1 MNLFPLT
8 LLHHRHA
15 KVVLTLCLTLAG
27 AGSGISS
34 SEAATPCINGSAGG
48 FTCNKIDLVSHV
60 DLPDISAGPQSA
72 ADIWGFVDL
81 NSNRE
86 YTLIGVNTGTAVI
99 DTTNPDVPQLIGFIP
114 GQTTSWRDI
123 KVYQFYDDV
132 LNRWQAYAYVTADG
146 ASDGLF
152 VIDLTGLPHSIQKI
166 AYASDFTRAHN
177 VFVANSDYSTG
188 LSLTGDV
195 PQLIIAGSNLAASNN
210 NDGQFRIYSL
220 GNPRS
225 PGFVSTAAAAG
236 DMHDTTTFFVTD
248 QRKNSQ
254 CVHALNAD
262 ACEVLVDFRGSSV
275 DIWDITIANNPVR
288 LSQSQY
294 PNRAFSHSG
303 WQTED
308 GLYLFVQDEFDE
320 SGFGLNTTLNVLSL
334 ANLTSPT
341 HAGTWTGP
349 QLARDHNGFVRGNRY
364 YMTNYTRG
372 LTILDITDPTS
383 PSDVG
388 NFDTYGQDDSI
399 EFEGAWGVYPFFNSG
414 TIAVSDINSGLFLLK
429 ELTRSVPQGSLA
441 FSSQSFAADEG
452 LQTSITV
459 QRMAGNTGEVSVDF
473 QIVPATADSSDF
485 QTTTGTLNWADG
497 DNSDKSIVIDLT
509 DDLTVEGMEQI
520 ILRLVSPRGGA
531 TLGDLNTATLY
542 LSDPGAQSQVRFLDT
557 LVESGETGLST
568 VFLIVQRVGSALG
581 QVSVDYG
588 ISGGDASVDADFN
601 GDTSGTL
608 TWSDGDATPKTLI
621 ISITNDT
628 DGEATE
634 FFEMSLSNPQGA
646 TAPSNTTARV
656 NISSDEGPAPPPTT
670 QPPRRSSGGGS
681 PSPLLMLML
690 GLVFLRRLNQTG
702 AV

>member
-1 MNLFPLT
+1 M
-8 LLHHRHA
+8 
-15 KVVLTLCLTLAG
+15 LCLTLAG

-48 FTCNKIDLVSHV
+48 FTCDEIDLISHV
-60 DLPDISAGPQSA
+60 DLPDISTGPQSA

-86 YTLIGVNTGTAVI
+86 YTLIGVDTGTAVI

-114 GQTTSWRDI
+114 GQSTSWRDI
-123 KVYQFYDDV
+123 KVYQFYDDA
-132 LNRWQAYAYVTADG
+132 LSRWQAYAYVTADG
-146 ASDGLF
+146 IGVSDGLF
-152 VIDLTGLPHSIQKI
+152 VIDLTGLPHSVQKLN
-166 AYASDFTRAHN
+166 YVSDFTRAHN
-177 VFVANSDYSTG
+177 VFIANSDYSTG

-195 PQLIIAGSNLAASNN
+195 PQLIIAGSNLAASAN

-220 GNPRS
+220 DDPRS
-225 PGFVSTAAAAG
+225 PGFVSTAPAAG

-254 CVHALNAD
+254 CVNAVNAD
-262 ACEVLVDFRGSSV
+262 ACEVLIDFRGSSV

-303 WQTED
+303 WQSED
-308 GLYLFVQDEFDE
+308 GMYLFVQDEFDE
-320 SGFGLNTTLNVLSL
+320 SNFGLKTTLNVLSL
-334 ANLTSPT
+334 ADLTSPV
-341 HAGTWTGP
+341 HAGAWTGP
-349 QLARDHNGFVRGNRY
+349 QQARDHNGFVRGNRY

-383 PSDVG
+383 PEFVG
-388 NFDTYGQDDSI
+388 NFDTYGADDSI
-399 EFEGAWGVYPFFNSG
+399 DFEGAWGVYPFFNSG
-414 TIAVSDINSGLFLLK
+414 TIAVSDINTGLYLLK
-429 ELTRSVPQGSLA
+429 DLTRSVPQGSLA

-452 LQTSITV
+452 QQTLITV
-459 QRMAGNTGEVSVDF
+459 QRMAGSTGPVSVDY

-485 QTTTGTLNWADG
+485 QTTTGTLNWSDG
-497 DNSDKSIVIDLT
+497 DNTDKSIVIDLT

-520 ILRLVSPRGGA
+520 ILRLVSPGGGA

-557 LVESGETGLST
+557 LVESSETGLGT
-568 VFLIVQRVGSALG
+568 VFLIVQRIGSALG
-581 QVSVDYG
+581 QVSIDYG
-588 ISGGDASVDADFN
+588 ISGGDASVGADFS

-608 TWSDGDATPKTLI
+608 TWSDGDAGPKTLM

-628 DGEATE
+628 DAEVTE
-634 FFEMSLSNPQGA
+634 FFEMSLTNPQGA
-646 TAPSNTTARV
+646 TAPSNAIARV
-656 NISSDEGPAPPPTT
+656 NISSDEGPAPPPTAP
-670 QPPRRSSGGGS
+670 PPRRRSGGGS
-681 PSPLLMLML
+681 PSPLSLLML

-702 AV
+702 AA

>member
-1 MNLFPLT
+1 MHLFPVAS
-8 LLHHRHA
+8 LHHRHA
-15 KVVLTLCLTLAG
+15 KVFLTLCLILAG

-34 SEAATPCINGSAGG
+34 SEAAAPCINGSADG
-48 FTCNKIDLVSHV
+48 FTCDKIDLISHV
-60 DLPDISAGPQSA
+60 DLPEISTGPQSA

-114 GQTTSWRDI
+114 GQSTSWRDI
-123 KVYQFYDDV
+123 KVYQFYDDA

-152 VIDLTGLPHSIQKI
+152 VIDLTGLPHSIQKLG
-166 AYASDFTRAHN
+166 YVSDFERAHN

-195 PQLIIAGSNLAASNN
+195 PQLIIAGSDLAASAN

-220 GNPRS
+220 DDPRS
-225 PGFVSTAAAAG
+225 PGFVSTAATAG

-254 CVHALNAD
+254 CVNAVNAD
-262 ACEVLVDFRGSSV
+262 ACEVLVDFSGSSV

-294 PNRAFSHSG
+294 PNRAFAHSG

-334 ANLTSPT
+334 ANLASPA

-372 LTILDITDPTS
+372 LTVLDITDPTS

-388 NFDTYGQDDSI
+388 YFDTYGADDSVK
-399 EFEGAWGVYPFFNSG
+399 FEGAWGVYPFFNSG
-414 TIAVSDINSGLFLLK
+414 TIAVSDINTGLYLLK
-429 ELTRSVPQGSLA
+429 ELTRNVQQGSLA

-459 QRMAGNTGEVSVDF
+459 QRVAGNTGDVSVDF
-473 QIVPATADSSDF
+473 QIVPGTADNSDF

-531 TLGDLNTATLY
+531 TLGESNTTTLY
-542 LSDPGAQSQVRFLDT
+542 VSDPGAQSQVRFLDT
-557 LVESGETGLST
+557 LIESGETGLST

-581 QVSVDYG
+581 QVSIDYD
-588 ISGGDASVDADFN
+588 ISGGDASVGADFG

-608 TWSDGDATPKTLI
+608 TWSDGDAIPKAII

-646 TAPSNTTARV
+646 TAPSNAIARV
-656 NISSDEGPAPPPTT
+656 NISSDEGPASPPAPPPT
-670 QPPRRSSGGGS
+670 QNRSGGGS
-681 PSPLLMLML
+681 PSPLSLLVL
-690 GLVFLRRLNQTG
+690 AVFLLRRISRTG
-702 AV
+702 AA